1 MLDKMRGISRPVI
14 WIVAFVFIG
23 GMATMGISSVFQEKP
38 YVGQIAGEK
47 IKYDEYYKL
56 LQNTYTNYIQDPA
69 NQGKEIDDATYQ
81 RLNDQTWEQLVQRI
95 VLDKAITRFDIH
107 VSPKEVAT
115 KMINEPPEMITTY
128 EAFQTDGQFDKNKYL
143 QALQN
148 PQIDWTWL
156 SGYYEQ
162 ILRYDKLR
170 NFVNADVI
178 ITDQM
183 VLEDFI
189 KKETKVKADII
200 VFAADQIDSVYVSV
214 EEIAEYYDKNLE
226 SYQENPQRKFR
237 YVTLPLVPS
246 PEDRKSAED
255 KIHKIHEFAISGED
269 FAELA
274 REYSEGPS
282 GPDGGDL
289 GYFTKG
295 KMVKEFEDAAFALKI
310 NGISEPVKTQF
321 GWHII
326 KVADFRTNE
335 NGEEEIRASHILV
348 KVEPGADARRDI
360 ETVAQG
366 FYENVQ
372 ADSFTVIAEDH
383 GLEVQETEP
392 FAEDT
397 RYIQGLGR
405 AQMLI
410 DFAFENKVGDVA
422 PPYRGDK
429 GEYFIAQ
436 ISYEIGKH
444 YKPLENVK
452 KEIYNKISMQKK
464 MKLKKEETEAIVPIL
479 TAENFTEIVKDN
491 DLKVVSTDFISE
503 TSYIP
508 DVGREVKLVQKMI
521 ELKTPG
527 SITDVIR
534 GNKAY
539 FIAKIV
545 EFQAPD
551 MAKFEEQ
558 KEAQRIQ
565 VENQLFNQNYNQWYA
580 KTKEDAKVKDWRSKF
595 FRL

>member
-1 MLDKMRGISRPVI
+1 MLDKMRAIYRPVI
-14 WIVAFVFIG
+14 WVVAIVFIG

-56 LQNTYTNYIQDPA
+56 LQNTYTNYMQDPA
-69 NQGKEIDDATYQ
+69 NQGKEIDDAMYR
-81 RLNDQTWEQLVQRI
+81 RLNDQTWDQLVQRI
-95 VLDKAITRFDIH
+95 ILDKQINRFDIQ

-148 PQIDWTWL
+148 PQIDWNWL

-162 ILRYDKLR
+162 LLRYEKLR
-170 NFVNADVI
+170 SFVNADVI
-178 ITDQM
+178 ITDQI
-183 VLEDFI
+183 VIEDFI

-200 VFAADQIDSVYVSV
+200 VFAADQIDSVYVSD
-214 EEIAEYYDKNLE
+214 EEIAEYYDKNRGN
-226 SYQENPQRKFR
+226 YKENPQRKYR
-237 YVTLPLVPS
+237 YVTIPLVPS
-246 PEDRKSAED
+246 PEDRKAAED
-255 KIHKIHEFAISGED
+255 KINKIYEFAISGED

-282 GPDGGDL
+282 GPEGGDL

-310 NGISEPVKTQF
+310 NGVSEPVKTQF

-326 KVADFRTNE
+326 KATDFRTNE
-335 NGEEEIRASHILV
+335 NGEEEMRASHILV

-372 ADSFTVIAEDH
+372 ADSFIVIAEDH
-383 GLEVQETEP
+383 GLEVKESEP
-392 FAEDT
+392 FAEDA
-397 RYIQGLGR
+397 RYISGLGR

-410 DFAFENKVGDVA
+410 DFAFKNKVGDVA
-422 PPYRGDK
+422 PPYRSDK
-429 GEYFIAQ
+429 GEYFVAQ
-436 ISYEIGKH
+436 ISYKIGEH
-444 YKPLENVK
+444 YKALKNVK
-452 KEIYNKISMQKK
+452 QEIYDKITMQKK
-464 MKLKKEETEAIVPIL
+464 MKIKKVEAKEIAPIL
-479 TAENFTEIVKDN
+479 TPENFAEITKDN
-491 DLKVVSTDFISE
+491 DLKVVNTDFISE
-503 TSYIP
+503 TSFIP
-508 DVGREVKLVQKMI
+508 DVGREVKLVQEMI

-545 EFQAPD
+545 EFQSPD
-551 MAKFEEQ
+551 MAKFEEK

-580 KTKEDAKVKDWRSKF
+580 KTKEEAKVKDWRSKF

>member
-1 MLDKMRGISRPVI
+1 MLDKMRAIYRPVI

-69 NQGKEIDDATYQ
+69 NQSKEIDDATYR

-95 VLDKAITRFDIH
+95 ILDKQINRFDIQ

-148 PQIDWTWL
+148 PQIDWNWL

-162 ILRYDKLR
+162 LLRYEKLR
-170 NFVNADVI
+170 SFVNADVI
-178 ITDQM
+178 ITDQI
-183 VLEDFI
+183 VIEDFI

-200 VFAADQIDSVYVSV
+200 VFAADQIDSVYVSD
-214 EEIAEYYDKNLE
+214 EEIAEYYDKNRGN
-226 SYQENPQRKFR
+226 YKENPQRKYR
-237 YVTLPLVPS
+237 YVTIPLVPS
-246 PEDRKSAED
+246 PEDRKAAED
-255 KIHKIHEFAISGED
+255 KINKIYEFAISGED

-282 GPDGGDL
+282 GPEGGDL

-310 NGISEPVKTQF
+310 NEVSEPVKTQF

-326 KVADFRTNE
+326 KATDFRTNE
-335 NGEEEIRASHILV
+335 NSDEEMRASHILV

-372 ADSFTVIAEDH
+372 ADSFIVIAEDH
-383 GLEVQETEP
+383 GLEVKESEP
-392 FAEDT
+392 FAEDA
-397 RYIQGLGR
+397 RYISGLGR

-410 DFAFENKVGDVA
+410 DFAFKNKVGDVA

-429 GEYFIAQ
+429 GEYFVAQ
-436 ISYEIGKH
+436 ISYKIGEH
-444 YKPLENVK
+444 YKALKDVK
-452 KEIYNKISMQKK
+452 QEIYDKIAMQKK
-464 MKLKKEETEAIVPIL
+464 MKIKKVEAKEIAPIL
-479 TAENFTEIVKDN
+479 TPENFAEITKDN
-491 DLKVVSTDFISE
+491 DLKVVNTDFISE
-503 TSYIP
+503 TSFIP
-508 DVGREVKLVQKMI
+508 DVGREVKLVQEMI

-545 EFQAPD
+545 EFQSPD
-551 MAKFEEQ
+551 MAKFEEK

-580 KTKEDAKVKDWRSKF
+580 KTKEEAKVKDWRSKF
-595 FRL
+595 FHL

>member
-1 MLDKMRGISRPVI
+1 MLDKMRAIYRPVI
-14 WIVAFVFIG
+14 WVVAIVFIG

-69 NQGKEIDDATYQ
+69 NQGKEIDDAMYR
-81 RLNDQTWEQLVQRI
+81 RLNDQTWDQLVQRI
-95 VLDKAITRFDIH
+95 ILDKQINRFDIQ

-162 ILRYDKLR
+162 LLRYEKLR
-170 NFVNADVI
+170 SFVNADVI
-178 ITDQM
+178 ITDQI
-183 VLEDFI
+183 VIEDFI

-200 VFAADQIDSVYVSV
+200 VFAADQIDSVYVSD
-214 EEIAEYYDKNLE
+214 EEIAEYYDKNRGN
-226 SYQENPQRKFR
+226 YKENPQRKYR
-237 YVTLPLVPS
+237 YVTIPLVPS
-246 PEDRKSAED
+246 PEDRKAAED
-255 KIHKIHEFAISGED
+255 KINKIYEFAISGED

-282 GPDGGDL
+282 GPEGGDL

-310 NGISEPVKTQF
+310 NGVSEPVKTQF

-326 KVADFRTNE
+326 KATDFRTNE
-335 NGEEEIRASHILV
+335 NGEEEMRASHILI

-372 ADSFTVIAEDH
+372 ADSFIVIAEDH
-383 GLEVQETEP
+383 GLEVKESEP
-392 FAEDT
+392 FAEDA
-397 RYIQGLGR
+397 RYISGLGR

-410 DFAFENKVGDVA
+410 DFAFKNKVGDVA
-422 PPYRGDK
+422 PPYRSDK
-429 GEYFIAQ
+429 GEYFVAQ
-436 ISYEIGKH
+436 ISYKIGEH
-444 YKPLENVK
+444 YKALKDVK
-452 KEIYNKISMQKK
+452 QEIYDNIAMQKK
-464 MKLKKEETEAIVPIL
+464 MKIKKVEAKEIAPIL
-479 TAENFTEIVKDN
+479 TPENFAEVTKDN
-491 DLKVVSTDFISE
+491 DLKVVNTDFISE
-503 TSYIP
+503 TSFIP
-508 DVGREVKLVQKMI
+508 DVDREVKLVQEMI

-545 EFQAPD
+545 EFQSPD
-551 MAKFEEQ
+551 MAKFEEK

-580 KTKEDAKVKDWRSKF
+580 KTKEEAKVKDWRSKF